1 MQSVIFDLDGTLL
14 DSMALWHS
22 AGDVYLKELGIDAA
36 DGIAEKIFTLTVRG
50 AAEYIK
56 ESYGLA
62 LSVDEVVRGI
72 NGVMERAYFQTI
84 QPKEGAA
91 GLIRALSAR
100 GVKMAIATAT
110 DKYLVRAALSRLGLE
125 SYFSG
130 IFTCSEVG
138 VSKRDGADV
147 YEAAQRCLGAERED
161 CWVFEDSPHAA
172 RSAAAAG
179 FKVAGVKD
187 VGGGSD
193 QEELKKYC
201 KVYFESFVPVEN
213 VLRTIGI

>member
-22 AGDVYLKELGIDAA
+22 AGDVYLKEQGISAE
-36 DGIAEKIFTLTVRG
+36 GIAEKIFTLTVRG

-56 ESYGLA
+56 EYCNIQ
-62 LSVDEVVRGI
+62 LSADEIARGI

-100 GVKMAIATAT
+100 GVKMAVATAT
-110 DKYLVRAALSRLGLE
+110 GNYLVRAALSWLGLE

-130 IFTCSEVG
+130 IFTCPEVG
-138 VSKRDGADV
+138 GSKRDGAGV
-147 YEAAQRCLGAERED
+147 YEAAQRCLVGERGD

-187 VGGGSD
+187 IGGGSD

-213 VLRTIGI
+213 VLKTIGI